1 MIIGYI
7 RVSTQDQNFTLQE
20 NAIKTYAD
28 NCDEPYEI
36 YKEKESGAKK
46 DRTELYN
53 ALRAAQKG
61 NKFVVYK
68 LDRLARSS
76 KQLFD
81 IADELKEKD
90 VEFISLQDNIDTTTA
105 SGRAMFGMLSVFAEF
120 ERDII
125 NARTRAGLE
134 AARSRGRIGG
144 RPKIDSKTR
153 RQINILF
160 KQGESAKDI
169 AKEFNIGRS
178 TVYKLLKECK
188 TIKKGD

>member
-20 NAIKTYAD
+20 NAIKTYA
-28 NCDEPYEI
+28 NKCDEPYEI

-46 DRTELYN
+46 DRTELHN
-53 ALRAAQKG
+53 ALRASQKG

-81 IADELKEKD
+81 IADKLKEKD

-125 NARTRAGLE
+125 NERTRAGLE
-134 AARSRGRIGG
+134 AARLRGRIGG
-144 RPKIDSKTR
+144 RPKIDLKTR
-153 RQINILF
+153 RQIKILF
-160 KQGESAKDI
+160 EQGESAKDI

-178 TVYKLLKECK
+178 TVYKLLKVSNK
-188 TIKKGD
+188 

>member
-20 NAIKTYAD
+20 NAIKRYAD
-28 NCDEPYEI
+28 SCDEPYEI

-46 DRTELYN
+46 DRMELHN
-53 ALRAAQKG
+53 ALRATQKG

-81 IADELKEKD
+81 IADKLKEKD

-125 NARTRAGLE
+125 NERTKAGLE

-144 RPKIDSKTR
+144 RPKIDLKTR
-153 RQINILF
+153 RQIKILF
-160 KQGESAKDI
+160 EQGESVKDI
-169 AKEFNIGRS
+169 AKEFNVGRS
-178 TVYKLLKECK
+178 TVYKILSN
-188 TIKKGD
+188 